1 MDRADTGRVACF
13 VCENRLMPENSAVE
27 IHHVAWTDPRA
38 VALREVMDAEMQVRY
53 GLHDPAD
60 AELSAAIH
68 RALAVDEAT
77 VMDTVLLVDDGV
89 PVAHAGIRILETDS
103 GSEWEIKRVIVDGT
117 RRGRGL
123 GRTLMAELTATARR
137 GGARRII
144 LQSGDRQPE
153 ALGLYASLGF
163 TPIPVYAP
171 YVETMPQS
179 LCFELVLS

>member
-1 MDRADTGRVACF
+1 
-13 VCENRLMPENSAVE
+13 MPENSAVE

-53 GLHDPAD
+53 GLDDPAD
-60 AELSAAIH
+60 AELTAAIH

-89 PVAHAGIRILETDS
+89 AVAHAGLRMLETDS

-123 GRTLMAELTATARR
+123 GRTLMAEVARVASSCSRVTASPRPSVCTPASASHRFRSMPPTSRR
-137 GGARRII
+137 CRNRC
-144 LQSGDRQPE
+144 
-153 ALGLYASLGF
+153 AS
-163 TPIPVYAP
+163 
-171 YVETMPQS
+171 S
-179 LCFELVLS
+179 